1 MDGCQASHDPMSEGT
16 FSMPPRL
23 PLIPLREPSTTHCAV
38 ANAGLLGATLAEHWA
53 SGLVNPLRCWVVR
66 VVGRWKESDVA
77 SRRNRRLTLAVALL
91 LSGAAC
97 GPAGSG
103 PSQPPRTA
111 APPAATARAE
121 GTIPCRPSVQPE
133 VTGEPRFTP
142 PSRRAVEVVVLPV
155 VFPDGSTAELR
166 YPPELDLARSGV
178 WPRTSGALGNDASTG
193 RGLLIIYGNPA
204 GLTAGKAPVA
214 CYQGADR
221 GQVELWRSQDP
232 EVRFWLLFRFGGW
245 TVALWDGN
253 EDRLM
258 GHQDRAVW
266 ARSLVGRETEGGWL
280 VLRGKRPLRLGAEH
294 EGDVQ
299 LQLGDLSPRAVLLW
313 PVQCRPRRRPDTRLI
328 GGHAVD
334 LDVGSQWFA
343 SYCLPKAPMEVH
355 VYDSD
360 GSFGRAVIQGLQVR
374 NVRHAFPAGRYHIVP

>member
-1 MDGCQASHDPMSEGT
+1 MA
-16 FSMPPRL
+16 R
-23 PLIPLREPSTTHCAV
+23 R
-38 ANAGLLGATLAEHWA
+38 NACRGLL
-53 SGLVNPLRCWVVR
+53 
-66 VVGRWKESDVA
+66 
-77 SRRNRRLTLAVALL
+77 AVLL
-91 LSGAAC
+91 LAGAAC
-97 GPAGSG
+97 GPGGGGG
-103 PSQPPRTA
+103 PSPP
-111 APPAATARAE
+111 PSHAE

-142 PSRRAVEVVVLPV
+142 PTRREGEVVVLPV

-178 WPRTSGALGNDASTG
+178 WPRTSGALGKDPSTG
-193 RGLLIIYGNPA
+193 RGLLIVYGNPE
-204 GLTAGKAPVA
+204 GLRAGKAPVA
-214 CYQGADR
+214 CYQGVDR
-221 GQVELWRSQDP
+221 GQVELWRSKDP
-232 EVRFWLLFRFGGW
+232 EVRFWLRFRFGGW

-266 ARSLVGRETEGGWL
+266 ARSLVGRETQGGWL
-280 VLRGKRPLRLGAEH
+280 VLRGRRPLRLGAEH

-313 PVQCRPRRRPDTRLI
+313 PVQCKPRRGPDTTLI

-343 SYCLPKAPMEVH
+343 GYCLPKAPMEVH
-355 VYDSD
+355 LYDSD
-360 GSFGRAVIQGLQVR
+360 GSFGRAVIKGLQVR
-374 NVRHAFPAGRYHIVP
+374 NVRHASPPGRYQIVP

>member
-1 MDGCQASHDPMSEGT
+1 M
-16 FSMPPRL
+16 
-23 PLIPLREPSTTHCAV
+23 
-38 ANAGLLGATLAEHWA
+38 
-53 SGLVNPLRCWVVR
+53 
-66 VVGRWKESDVA
+66 A
-77 SRRNRRLTLAVALL
+77 SRSNRRLTLAVALL

-103 PSQPPRTA
+103 PSQPPGTA

-121 GTIPCRPSVQPE
+121 GTVPCRPSIQPQ

-142 PSRRAVEVVVLPV
+142 PSRREGEVVVLPV

-166 YPPELDLARSGV
+166 APPGLDLASLGV
-178 WPRTSGALGNDASTG
+178 WPRTSGALGTDAATG
-193 RGLLIIYGNPA
+193 RDLLIVYGNPA
-204 GLTAGKAPVA
+204 GLTAGEAPVA

-221 GQVELWRSQDP
+221 GQVELWQSQDP

-245 TVALWDGN
+245 TVAVWDGN
-253 EDRLM
+253 KDQFM

-280 VLRGKRPLRLGAEH
+280 VLRGRRPLRLGAQH
-294 EGDVQ
+294 DGDVQ

-313 PVQCRPRRRPDTRLI
+313 PVQCKPRRAPDTRLI

-355 VYDSD
+355 LYDSD